1 MIDLNIYYF
10 ISNFNEK
17 EIIGLDNKINI
28 IYRNYKETVTEDTIK
43 MIKNLCTKLG
53 KKFFISNNVA
63 LAIKLQLDG
72 VYIPSFNKTLNLN
85 IKATNKFEILGSAHN
100 LSEIRIKEKQGV
112 NTLFL
117 SPVFP
122 VKKNNKFLGIH
133 KFNLLSRL
141 TKKKVIA
148 LGGINKNNIN
158 KIKLIECSGYAGITY
173 FKDRK

>member
-72 VYIPSFNKTLNLN
+72 VYIPSFNKDKKHLSYSV
-85 IKATNKFEILGSAHN
+85 IKNFIVLGSAQN
-100 LSEIRIKEKQGV
+100 IYEIRTKELQNV
-112 NTLFL
+112 NAIFL
-117 SPVFP
+117 SSIF
-122 VKKNNKFLGIH
+122 KK
-133 KFNLLSRL
+133 
-141 TKKKVIA
+141 
-148 LGGINKNNIN
+148 
-158 KIKLIECSGYAGITY
+158 Y
-173 FKDRK
+173 